1 MVNLAKVYIWGE
13 YVGAVLWNENTG
25 AAIFEYEP
33 SFSKHGWELSPIMM
47 PVGDNRTHTFRELPK
62 DTFMGLPGLLAD
74 ALPDAYGK
82 ALLDRWLVSLGRT
95 FANPVERL
103 CYQGKRSMGALEFV
117 PAQDDHLEQ
126 VSTIEISSLIKV
138 ASEVLS
144 SKAALDTNLKKDAK
158 EALINIIKVSTSAG
172 GQRAKAVIAYND
184 MTGEV
189 RSGQV
194 DAPEG
199 FGHWLLKLD
208 GVTNEAL
215 GDPQHYGKI
224 EYAYYKM
231 AQEAGVEMTECRL
244 LHENGRAHFMTRRFD
259 RVGANEKVHMQT
271 LCGLAH
277 YDYKMLHAYSYEQ
290 AFQVMRRLRLPY
302 GQAEQMF
309 RRMVFN
315 VIARNQDDH
324 TKNISFLMDKS
335 GIWKLSPAYDVSWAY
350 NPKGEWT
357 SHHQMSVNNK
367 WDHITR
373 QDLKAVADAMHIK
386 RSDDIINEICYATSL
401 WPMIA
406 KEHEIPKE
414 MIQAIDST
422 LLYNKGY

>member
-13 YVGAVLWNENTG
+13 YAGAVLWNENTG
-25 AAIFEYEP
+25 SATFEYEP
-33 SFSKHGWELSPIMM
+33 SFARKGWDLSPLMM
-47 PVGDNRTHTFRELPK
+47 PINENRAHSFRDLSK

-82 ALLDRWLVSLGRT
+82 ALLDRWLASLGRE

-103 CYQGKRSMGALEFV
+103 CYQSKRSMGALEFM
-117 PAQDDHLEQ
+117 PAKDDYLDE
-126 VSTIEISSLIKV
+126 SSAIEISSLVQI
-138 ASEVLS
+138 AAEVLS
-144 SKAALDTNLKKDAK
+144 DKTDLKTNLNEDTK

-184 MTGEV
+184 TTGEV
-189 RSGQV
+189 RSGQLE
-194 DAPEG
+194 AAEG
-199 FGHWLLKLD
+199 FSHWLLKLD
-208 GVTNEAL
+208 GVTNAAL

-231 AQEAGVEMTECRL
+231 ALKAGIEMTECRL
-244 LHENGRAHFMTRRFD
+244 LEENGRSHFMTKRFD
-259 RVGANEKVHMQT
+259 RMGGFEKIHMQT
-271 LCGLAH
+271 LCGIAH

-309 RRMVFN
+309 KRMVFN

-324 TKNISFLMDKS
+324 TKNISFLMDKT
-335 GIWKLSPAYDVSWAY
+335 GTWKLSPAYDMSWAY

-357 SHHQMSVNNK
+357 SHHQMSINNK
-367 WDHITR
+367 WDNITR
-373 QDLKAVADAMHIK
+373 ADLIAVAEAMHIK
-386 RSDDIINEICYATSL
+386 KADSIINETCDAVSMWTT
-401 WPMIA
+401 IA
-406 KEHEIPKE
+406 KELDIPSN
-414 MIQAIDST
+414 MIVKIDDT
-422 LLYNKGY
+422 LLYRNY